1 MENRN
6 KLISLAIKYAGN
18 YDLIRKAI
26 IRNEDVEERFCPN
39 AITIFDDAYPIELF
53 DLNKSPFVLF
63 YRGDISLLKRDKISI
78 VGSRRPCDYAL
89 FATEKYVQKVRDEKV
104 IVSGLAKG
112 IDACAH
118 KNAKMT
124 IGVLGCG
131 IDYIYPA
138 ENKDLYKRMEQE
150 GLLISEYPYKTIPN
164 AYHFPFR
171 NRIITALGEE
181 VLIMEAKNK
190 SGTLTTVNEALALG
204 RTIRVLPFEVFNENG
219 NFNNQLIQEGAEILK
234 YEDIN

>member
-89 FATEKYVQKVRDEKV
+89 FATEKYVQKVRYPYILQSRKQ
-104 IVSGLAKG
+104 SLL
-112 IDACAH
+112 
-118 KNAKMT
+118 MT
-124 IGVLGCG
+124 IL
-131 IDYIYPA
+131 
-138 ENKDLYKRMEQE
+138 R
-150 GLLISEYPYKTIPN
+150 
-164 AYHFPFR
+164 
-171 NRIITALGEE
+171 
-181 VLIMEAKNK
+181 
-190 SGTLTTVNEALALG
+190 LA
-204 RTIRVLPFEVFNENG
+204 R
-219 NFNNQLIQEGAEILK
+219 
-234 YEDIN
+234 

>member
-39 AITIFDDAYPIELF
+39 VITIFDDAYPIELI
-53 DLNKSPFVLF
+53 DLQKPPFVLF
-63 YRGDISLLKRDKISI
+63 YKGDITLLKKDKVSI
-78 VGSRRPCDYAL
+78 VGSRKPCDYAL
-89 FATEKYVQKVRDEKV
+89 WATEAYVNKIKDEKV

-118 KNAKMT
+118 KNAKLT

-131 IDYIYPA
+131 IDYIYPLD
-138 ENKDLYKRMEQE
+138 NKDLYKRMEKE
-150 GLLISEYPYKTIPN
+150 GLLISEYPFNTVPN

-171 NRIITALGEE
+171 NRIIAALGKE
-181 VLIMEAKNK
+181 VVIMEAKNK

-204 RTIRVLPFEVFNENG
+204 RTVKVLPFNAFEECG
-219 NFNNQLIQEGAEILK
+219 KFNNQLIQEGADVLE